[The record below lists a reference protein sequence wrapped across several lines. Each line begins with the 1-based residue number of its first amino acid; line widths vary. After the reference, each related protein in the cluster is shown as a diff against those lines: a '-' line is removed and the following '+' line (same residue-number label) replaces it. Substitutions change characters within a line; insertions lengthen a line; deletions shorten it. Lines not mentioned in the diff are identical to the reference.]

1 MPAHEVLTQ
10 LHSLGI
16 SVEARG
22 DSLVVKPAS
31 LVPVELKGEIR
42 QHKADILAL
51 LAPPPPAVDEGTAR
65 LLAWASRAAEDGLT
79 LPEPVRFFEGPLRP
93 HTTVQ
98 VGRYCR
104 DQLRYLSMAK
114 SNGAAGGWDRFP
126 PQWWAELET
135 TTIESLA
142 SIKAAVDGA
151 NDQGES
157 T

>member
-1 MPAHEVLTQ
+1 MNAAEILKQARDYGATFRVVERDRLKIQAPSPLPADLMEEV
-10 LHSLGI
+10 
-16 SVEARG
+16 
-22 DSLVVKPAS
+22 
-31 LVPVELKGEIR
+31 R

-51 LAPPPPAVDEGTAR
+51 LAPPPPAHDEDTAR
-65 LLAWASRAAEDGLT
+65 LLAWASRAAEAGLT

-126 PQWWAELET
+126 PQWWSELEVS
-135 TTIESLA
+135 TIESLA
-142 SIKAAVDGA
+142 SLKAAVDGR
-151 NDQGES
+151 EPPV
-157 T
+157 